1 MTWTWNCLPREKT
14 ADADPNFTFSAE
26 SEKSE
31 KPDGGSQHVITHMR
45 GDLVVMRFQ
54 NICLLMSA

>member
-14 ADADPNFTFSAE
+14 ADADPNFSFSAE

-45 GDLVVMRFQ
+45 GDLVLRRFK
-54 NICLLMSA
+54 IFVF